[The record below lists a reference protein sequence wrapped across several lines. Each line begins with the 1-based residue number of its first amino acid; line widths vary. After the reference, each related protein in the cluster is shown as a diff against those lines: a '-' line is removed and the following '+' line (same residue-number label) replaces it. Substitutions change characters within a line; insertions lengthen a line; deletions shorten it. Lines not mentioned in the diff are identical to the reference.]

1 MVGGSAEAMVGLVYY
16 FIGIDSCVE
25 WSINS
30 LVVVVDDK
38 ATRVIMYYYCIMVNC
53 SYIPT

>member
-38 ATRVIMYYYCIMVNC
+38 ATRVITAAVVGCLA
-53 SYIPT
+53 YIA